1 MSDARGKVFKRIL
14 RLGEWAPHFF
24 PVPSATP
31 LPPPCAWLVAGHAT
45 DQRVTILL
53 ISICLTDSR
62 VTIYLIRDKA
72 MLLLTDRSVIR
83 QRLIPPSSAVS
94 FICFIRVDYVQPDYV
109 QGYVFPYSQCIQS
122 QCWSGFNC
130 LFAAIAEALNH
141 CSMPYCL
148 PYRLMTWSGSFS
160 FFFFM
165 LELMVLFN

>member
-1 MSDARGKVFKRIL
+1 MGPPFCLGCQCYPPPPL
-14 RLGEWAPHFF
+14 RLAWADHGPTW
-24 PVPSATP
+24 AN
-31 LPPPCAWLVAGHAT
+31 
-45 DQRVTILL
+45 DQ
-53 ISICLTDSR
+53 R

-83 QRLIPPSSAVS
+83 QRLIPPSRAAS

-109 QGYVFPYSQCIQS
+109 QAYVFPYSQCIQS
-122 QCWSGFNC
+122 QCRSGLNC
-130 LFAAIAEALNH
+130 LFAAITEALNH

-148 PYRLMTWSGSFS
+148 PYCLMTWSDLFS